1 MYQIK
6 RMDEKGDYDH
16 TGPIATQQSR
26 RLLVDQSNTEHGQ
39 LRSEIDG
46 SSTGH
51 GLQRTELEISRTG
64 FQGLRTD
71 TIPPKKELSLSSTE
85 LAKAEPVQCE
95 NETQSREYATAT
107 NRLVSEHAQVFV
119 APDQGFLNSDR
130 DINIQAPVV
139 LESDSSLQSALGR
152 IFGDTEIVE
161 SSRSPFP
168 ESYTEL
174 IVDQQS
180 SGNRIGFDLG
190 GVLAQ
195 GNAPRGEGE
204 GPFHPSP
211 EYSNKLA
218 EALSLSCQEGG
229 QKLSENDDLPPL
241 ISWLPVNISE
251 TASTPKSPLGK
262 SKPTT
267 PQLLDSHQ
275 HFFSDQNNNLGNI
288 GANNSNIANP
298 RHFEE
303 NLGLN
308 LSQSLEHQSGSCR
321 SLTPPPPYLHQEAIE
336 MLHSSQ
342 KSLSRPP
349 SLETVY
355 SKYSPDS
362 PRGNSLLGASF
373 KSDSLCTPNTGN
385 SLSTPLGNNSFGT
398 SFPGNT
404 SDTSS
409 HFVPSNSNIQSAP
422 SDVSF
427 IKQEP
432 EDDYW
437 STSLTSETISHP
449 VDTVNPAA
457 SEDSI
462 LHWPR
467 HFMDAFME
475 AKQNRNPCI
484 RNIHDEDSPMFTP
497 EHKLD
502 YEENLSLSRIP
513 HLEKSLNNARYEAEA
528 AGRSPIYGPI
538 AGQAEDI
545 DRQAKDIGNLAETVC
560 ELLESD
566 QMDLDDLIDIK
577 GEPEVVVNRLYNE
590 YQDELKGNHFMI
602 LSVCNQ

>member
-1 MYQIK
+1 
-6 RMDEKGDYDH
+6 MDEKGDYDH
-16 TGPIATQQSR
+16 TGPIATQQSW
-26 RLLVDQSNTEHGQ
+26 RLIVDRSNTEHGQ
-39 LRSEIDG
+39 LRSEIG
-46 SSTGH
+46 RSSTDH
-51 GLQRTELEISRTG
+51 GLQRTDFEMAR

-71 TIPPKKELSLSSTE
+71 TIPPKKELSLSGTE
-85 LAKAEPVQCE
+85 LAKEEPVQFE
-95 NETQSREYATAT
+95 HEIHSKEYEKAA
-107 NRLVSEHAQVFV
+107 NRLVPEHPQALL
-119 APDQGFLNSDR
+119 PPEQGLFDSDK
-130 DINIQAPVV
+130 DTVNVQAPIV
-139 LESDSSLQSALGR
+139 LESDRSLQSALGR

-174 IVDQQS
+174 IVDQS

-195 GNAPRGEGE
+195 GDAPRGEGE

-262 SKPTT
+262 PKPMT

-308 LSQSLEHQSGSCR
+308 LSQSLEHQIGSCR
-321 SLTPPPPYLHQEAIE
+321 SLTPPPPYLHQEAFE

-362 PRGNSLLGASF
+362 SRGNSSLGASL
-373 KSDSLCTPNTGN
+373 KSDSLCTPNSGN

-409 HFVPSNSNIQSAP
+409 HFIPSNSNIQSAP
-422 SDVSF
+422 LDVSF

-449 VDTVNPAA
+449 VETVNPNAL
-457 SEDSI
+457 EDTS

-467 HFMDAFME
+467 HFMDAFLE

-484 RNIHDEDSPMFTP
+484 RNMHDEDSPMFTP

-502 YEENLSLSRIP
+502 DDENLGLSRIP
-513 HLEKSLNNARYEAEA
+513 HLEKSLNNPRYEAEA

-545 DRQAKDIGNLAETVC
+545 YRQAKDIGNLAETVC

-577 GEPEVVVNRLYNE
+577 GEPEVVNRLYSE
-590 YQDELKGNHFMI
+590 YQEELKGNHFMI
-602 LSVCNQ
+602 LSVLNQ